1 MHTTVKVEVAG
12 EFIIIDAAATA
23 FRQEMDKSGPLAR
36 RQSLHWDSHPKMKDA
51 IEKKLFSDVAN
62 LVKVTTSTKVLNE
75 QQRARVSEV
84 KERLI
89 DDMGYCAYCAQELLD
104 YVGYLLSM

>member
-51 IEKKLFSDVAN
+51 IEKKLFSDGP
-62 LVKVTTSTKVLNE
+62 TW
-75 QQRARVSEV
+75 
-84 KERLI
+84 
-89 DDMGYCAYCAQELLD
+89 
-104 YVGYLLSM
+104 